1 MKVSPDL
8 KGGGLMKIKGFLIEG
23 KDKEEL
29 LLAVQPGNRG
39 MFEHL
44 TMREHEDTEW
54 IDAHGLPQSS
64 RTQITMAVLNYLHR
78 LWQMSGPFQ
87 VLDH

>member
-1 MKVSPDL
+1 MKVR
-8 KGGGLMKIKGFLIEG
+8 GFLIEG
-23 KDKEEL
+23 EDKEEL
-29 LLAVQPGNRG
+29 LLSVQLGDRA

-44 TMREHEDTEW
+44 VMREQA
-54 IDAHGLPQSS
+54 DAKWVDVQGLPQPS
-64 RTQITMAVLNYLHR
+64 RTQVTMAVFSYLHR